1 MAQVLQILQKAHLKI
16 RIDKCQF
23 AWTSVDHLIT
33 PNGTVPNKSNIE
45 AVTFFPRPA
54 KKKTFVPSL
63 AYVPTINN
71 LSRTAQFFL
80 DSYSN
85 Y

>member
-1 MAQVLQILQKAHLKI
+1 MAQVLQILRKAHLKI

-45 AVTFFPRPA
+45 AVTFFPSPVK

-63 AYVPTINN
+63 AYVPTIND
-71 LSRTAQFFL
+71 LSRAAQFFL

-85 Y
+85 